1 MNYTEL
7 REVNYLLKEI
17 ENINDLLKVMKD
29 YSKYI
34 RITTSYRLADMDFDC
49 NVSFRD
55 KHKDKISEVIK
66 EIRDE
71 MIKELNELGVTEN
84 NNND

>member
-7 REVNYLLKEI
+7 RKANTLLKEI
-17 ENINDLLKVMKD
+17 GNINDLLQVMED

-34 RITTSYRLADMDFDC
+34 RISTSYRLADMDFDC

-71 MIKELNELGVTEN
+71 LVEELNKLGVVE
-84 NNND
+84 DK